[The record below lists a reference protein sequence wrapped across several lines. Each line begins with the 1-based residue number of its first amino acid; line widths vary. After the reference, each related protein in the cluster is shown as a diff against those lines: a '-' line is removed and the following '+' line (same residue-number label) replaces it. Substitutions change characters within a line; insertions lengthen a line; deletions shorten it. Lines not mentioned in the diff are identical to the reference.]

1 MTSDVLSSINAL
13 TETNI
18 DVITNIANETD
29 SPSLTSSLQLSSIS
43 KNQNKVEENDY
54 LSHKDDLFNRVLQL
68 QNDVKK
74 LKTSISI
81 TKLYK
86 KSYAVLC

>member
-29 SPSLTSSLQLSSIS
+29 SPSLTSSLQLGSIL
-43 KNQNKVEENDY
+43 NTLTKVEENNN
-54 LSHKDDLFNRVLQL
+54 LSHKDDLFNLVLQL
-68 QNDVKK
+68 
-74 LKTSISI
+74 
-81 TKLYK
+81 
-86 KSYAVLC
+86 